1 MLQQERAEDY
11 VIATGE
17 TRPLTY
23 FVEQAFSCLDLDS
36 REHVSSNPALRRPTD
51 IPVSRANPAKAQ
63 HGLGWKARHR
73 IDDVVRMMVEGFRG

>member
-1 MLQQERAEDY
+1 MLQQERAEDF

-23 FVEQAFSCLDLDS
+23 FVEQTFACLGLDS
-36 REHVSSNPALRRPTD
+36 REHVSSNLALRRPTD

-63 HGLGWKARHR
+63 RGLGWKAHHH